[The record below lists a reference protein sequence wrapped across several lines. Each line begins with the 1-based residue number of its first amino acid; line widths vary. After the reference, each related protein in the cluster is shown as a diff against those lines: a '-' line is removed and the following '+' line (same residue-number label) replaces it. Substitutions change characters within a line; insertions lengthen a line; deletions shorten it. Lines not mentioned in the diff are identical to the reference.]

1 MSGRSGERAAD
12 RIRIVVI
19 LVLLIGAALGSFW
32 VLQALRATGDQQA
45 AQRPRGKPDY
55 YLDNFNYVKMGPTGL
70 PRYDVSGTKMV
81 HFPLDDSFEITK
93 PVVHNLDKEKPPME
107 LYSDTAHVTDDQ
119 TQIHMYGNANA
130 IRGATK
136 GRDPMHLVSEY
147 LLLLPD
153 DEIVKTDKPV
163 AMTMGTTRLNGVG
176 MLANNATAVVQLF
189 GNVRGYYE
197 PAPKKR

>member
-12 RIRIVVI
+12 RIRIGVI
-19 LVLLIGAALGSFW
+19 LVLLIGAALGSLW
-32 VLQALRATGDQQA
+32 VLQSMRAAGDQQA

-55 YLDNFNYVKMGPTGL
+55 YLENFSYVKMGPNGL
-70 PRYDVSGTKMV
+70 PRYDMSGVKMV
-81 HFPLDDSFEITK
+81 HYPTDDSFEITK
-93 PVVHNLDKEKPPME
+93 PVVHNLDQGKPPME
-107 LYSDTAHVTDDQ
+107 LYSDTARVTDEQ

-130 IRGATK
+130 IRAPYK
-136 GRDPMHLVSEY
+136 GREQMRVVSDY

-176 MLANNATAVVQLF
+176 MVANNATQVVQLF

-197 PAPKKR
+197 PTPKKR

>member
-1 MSGRSGERAAD
+1 MSGRSGERAAE
-12 RIRIVVI
+12 RIRLVVI
-19 LVLLIGAALGSFW
+19 VVLLIGAALGSFW
-32 VLQALRATGDQQA
+32 VLQALRASGDQHA

-55 YLDNFNYVKMGPTGL
+55 YLENFSYVKLGPTGL
-70 PRYDVSGTKMV
+70 PRYDVSGTKML

-93 PVVHNLDKEKPPME
+93 PVVHSLDKAKPPME
-107 LYSDTAHVTDDQ
+107 LYSDTARVTDDQ

-130 IRGATK
+130 IRGATN
-136 GRDPMHLVSEY
+136 GRAPMHLVSEY

-176 MLANNATAVVQLF
+176 MLANNATQVVQLF

-197 PAPKKR
+197 PTPKKR

>member
-12 RIRIVVI
+12 RIRVVVI

-70 PRYDVSGTKMV
+70 PRYDVSGTRMV

-93 PVVHNLDKEKPPME
+93 PVVQSLDKEKPPME
-107 LYSDTAHVTDDQ
+107 LYSDTARVTDDQ

-130 IRGATK
+130 TRGGTK

-189 GNVRGYYE
+189 GNVRGHYE

>member
-1 MSGRSGERAAD
+1 MSGRSGERNAERVRLA
-12 RIRIVVI
+12 VI
-19 LVLLIGAALGSFW
+19 LVILIAGALGSFW
-32 VLQALRATGDQQA
+32 VMQAMRAAGDQQP

-55 YLDNFNYVKMGPTGL
+55 YLENFNYVRMGPTGL
-70 PRYDVSGTKMV
+70 PRYDVAGTKMV
-81 HFPLDDSFEITK
+81 HYPTDDSFEITK
-93 PVVHNLDKEKPPME
+93 PVVHNLDQNQAPME
-107 LYSDTAHVTDDQ
+107 LYSDTARVTDDQ

-130 IRGATK
+130 IRAPYK
-136 GRDPMHLVSEY
+136 GREQMHLVSEY

-176 MLANNATAVVQLF
+176 MVANNATQVVQLF

-197 PAPKKR
+197 PTPKKR

>member
-1 MSGRSGERAAD
+1 MSGRSGERAAE
-12 RIRIVVI
+12 RIRIGVI
-19 LVLLIGAALGSFW
+19 LVLLIGAALGSLW
-32 VLQALRATGDQQA
+32 VLQSMRASGQQQA

-55 YLDNFNYVKMGPTGL
+55 YLENFSYVRMGPNGL
-70 PRYDVSGTKMV
+70 PRYDMSGVKMV
-81 HFPLDDSFEITK
+81 HYPSDDSFDITK
-93 PVVHNLDKEKPPME
+93 PVVHNLDQDKPPMQ
-107 LYSDTAHVTDDQ
+107 LYSDTARVTDDQ

-130 IRGATK
+130 IRAPYK
-136 GRDPMHLVSEY
+136 GREQMRVVSDY

-176 MLANNATAVVQLF
+176 MVANNATQVVQLF

-197 PAPKKR
+197 PTPKKR